1 MQLLTKAVYMALLSL
16 LLATDAAASAQPE
29 AVERMQQATTQVAEP
44 QSPTEPEA
52 ASEAAPARL
61 AGAEQA
67 EATDERAA
75 PAGITEPDVMPES
88 SQPAVTKSEP
98 RQSLPFQRQDPP
110 AERSPN
116 SGISLGKIAI
126 SLAAVLLLVVALG
139 WLFKKLTLR
148 LPGSQHVKVI
158 CSVPLGQRE
167 RLLVVEIQGK
177 QRVLGVT
184 PQSINMLFE
193 LENSLPET
201 KLASDFHT
209 QLQSFLKK

>member
-1 MQLLTKAVYMALLSL
+1 MT
-16 LLATDAAASAQPE
+16 
-29 AVERMQQATTQVAEP
+29 
-44 QSPTEPEA
+44 
-52 ASEAAPARL
+52 
-61 AGAEQA
+61 
-67 EATDERAA
+67 
-75 PAGITEPDVMPES
+75 
-88 SQPAVTKSEP
+88 EP
-98 RQSLPFQRQDPP
+98 RQSLPFQRQEPS
-110 AERSPN
+110 AERKN
-116 SGISLGKIAI
+116 TSGISLGKIAI
-126 SLAAVLLLVVALG
+126 SLAAVLLLVVGLG

-167 RLLVVEIQGK
+167 RLLVIEIQGK
-177 QRVLGVT
+177 QRVIGVT

>member
-1 MQLLTKAVYMALLSL
+1 MQSLLKAVAIL
-16 LLATDAAASAQPE
+16 LLPLFLACAAVATAQTNPPEPQQQETAAQDATDKDGADAQTEP
-29 AVERMQQATTQVAEP
+29 VAEP
-44 QSPTEPEA
+44 LPET
-52 ASEAAPARL
+52 PP
-61 AGAEQA
+61 Q
-67 EATDERAA
+67 
-75 PAGITEPDVMPES
+75 
-88 SQPAVTKSEP
+88 AVTEP
-98 RQSLPFQRQDPP
+98 RQSLPFQRQEPP
-110 AERSPN
+110 AERKNS

-126 SLAAVLLLVVALG
+126 SLAAVLLLVVGLG

-167 RLLVVEIQGK
+167 RLLVIEIQGK
-177 QRVLGVT
+177 QRVIGVT

>member
-1 MQLLTKAVYMALLSL
+1 MQLLIKTGLNVLLWL
-16 LLATDAAASAQPE
+16 ALATAAGVAAPSAAAGPQ
-29 AVERMQQATTQVAEP
+29 QQASGQQAEP
-44 QSPTEPEA
+44 EP
-52 ASEAAPARL
+52 S
-61 AGAEQA
+61 AEQ
-67 EATDERAA
+67 EP
-75 PAGITEPDVMPES
+75 PAGKEPSTGQAPSAEQES
-88 SQPAVTKSEP
+88 SAGQESSAEQKPSAEQEPSAGNEPSAEP
-98 RQSLPFQRQDPP
+98 RQGVPFQRQDPP
-110 AERSPN
+110 AARSPN
-116 SGISLGKIAI
+116 SGISLTKIAI

-167 RLLVVEIQGK
+167 RLLVIEIQGK

>member
-1 MQLLTKAVYMALLSL
+1 MQLISITPGRI
-16 LLATDAAASAQPE
+16 LLALALITALAATSPSFATGQQQVTAAAAPETEQAADPESKAEPAPPPQAVPQAATAGETATESA
-29 AVERMQQATTQVAEP
+29 AQATT
-44 QSPTEPEA
+44 A
-52 ASEAAPARL
+52 A
-61 AGAEQA
+61 
-67 EATDERAA
+67 
-75 PAGITEPDVMPES
+75 
-88 SQPAVTKSEP
+88 EP
-98 RQSLPFQRQDPP
+98 RQGIPFQRQELP
-110 AERSPN
+110 AERSPA
-116 SGISLGKIAI
+116 GGLSLTKIAI
-126 SLAAVLLLVVALG
+126 SLAAVLLLVFALG

-167 RLLVVEIQGK
+167 RLLVIEIQGK

>member
-1 MQLLTKAVYMALLSL
+1 MQLSLKAVIVALLSL
-16 LLATDAAASAQPE
+16 WLTTFVVVAEQPIEQAVVTEAEVVPEQQPE
-29 AVERMQQATTQVAEP
+29 PEQAEQAA
-44 QSPTEPEA
+44 QSEPEPLSRA
-52 ASEAAPARL
+52 ESEAATERKTDAR
-61 AGAEQA
+61 E
-67 EATDERAA
+67 
-75 PAGITEPDVMPES
+75 
-88 SQPAVTKSEP
+88 K
-98 RQSLPFQRQDPP
+98 LPFQRQEPP
-110 AERSPN
+110 AERSN
-116 SGISLGKIAI
+116 SAGLSLGKIAI
-126 SLAAVLLLVVALG
+126 SLAAVLLLVVVLG

-167 RLLVVEIQGK
+167 RLLVIEIQGK

-184 PQSINMLFE
+184 PHSINMLFE

>member
-1 MQLLTKAVYMALLSL
+1 MPLFIKAFYRPGMGL
-16 LLATDAAASAQPE
+16 LLAMLLALTLPVLATEPVTAEPAPQAVPEESTEQQPTDVTVSPPEAVPQPE
-29 AVERMQQATTQVAEP
+29 AAAAGAGP
-44 QSPTEPEA
+44 
-52 ASEAAPARL
+52 ASEL
-61 AGAEQA
+61 T
-67 EATDERAA
+67 ATAD
-75 PAGITEPDVMPES
+75 
-88 SQPAVTKSEP
+88 P
-98 RQSLPFQRQDPP
+98 RQGVPFTRQEP
-110 AERSPN
+110 AQERKPGP
-116 SGISLGKIAI
+116 GISLAKIAI
-126 SLAAVLLLVVALG
+126 SLAAVVLLVVALG

-167 RLLVVEIQGK
+167 RLLVIEIQGK

-184 PQSINMLFE
+184 PHSINMLFE

>member
-1 MQLLTKAVYMALLSL
+1 MQLISITPGRI
-16 LLATDAAASAQPE
+16 LLALALITALAATSPSFATGQQQVTAAAAPETEQAADPESKAEPAPPPQAVPQAATETATESA
-29 AVERMQQATTQVAEP
+29 AQATT
-44 QSPTEPEA
+44 A
-52 ASEAAPARL
+52 A
-61 AGAEQA
+61 
-67 EATDERAA
+67 
-75 PAGITEPDVMPES
+75 
-88 SQPAVTKSEP
+88 EP
-98 RQSLPFQRQDPP
+98 RQGIPFQRQELP
-110 AERSPN
+110 AERSPA
-116 SGISLGKIAI
+116 GGLSLTKIAI
-126 SLAAVLLLVVALG
+126 SLAAVLLLVFALG

-167 RLLVVEIQGK
+167 RLLVIEIQGK

>member
-1 MQLLTKAVYMALLSL
+1 MQLISITPGRILLSL
-16 LLATDAAASAQPE
+16 ALITALAATSPSFATGQ
-29 AVERMQQATTQVAEP
+29 QQATETAAPETEQAADPKSKAEP
-44 QSPTEPEA
+44 ATPLQAVPQAATAAETATQSAHQSTTA
-52 ASEAAPARL
+52 A
-61 AGAEQA
+61 
-67 EATDERAA
+67 
-75 PAGITEPDVMPES
+75 
-88 SQPAVTKSEP
+88 EP
-98 RQSLPFQRQDPP
+98 RQGIAFQRQELP
-110 AERSPN
+110 AERSPA
-116 SGISLGKIAI
+116 GGLSLTKIAI
-126 SLAAVLLLVVALG
+126 SLAAVLLLVFALG

-148 LPGSQHVKVI
+148 LPGSQHIKVI

-167 RLLVVEIQGK
+167 RLLVIEIQGK

>member
-1 MQLLTKAVYMALLSL
+1 MQPLIKTVITLFISL
-16 LLATDAAASAQPE
+16 LLVTAAGASAQPE
-29 AVERMQQATTQVAEP
+29 TAEQQKQTASAAADAAPEQR
-44 QSPTEPEA
+44 TEPEVV
-52 ASEAAPARL
+52 
-61 AGAEQA
+61 AEQA
-67 EATDERAA
+67 EQADKA
-75 PAGITEPDVMPES
+75 D
-88 SQPAVTKSEP
+88 SQAMP
-98 RQSLPFQRQDPP
+98 RQSLPFQRQEP
-110 AERSPN
+110 ATERTAN

-139 WLFKKLTLR
+139 WLFKKLTMR
-148 LPGSQHVKVI
+148 LPGTQHVKVI

-167 RLLVVEIQGK
+167 RLLVIEIQGK

-184 PQSINMLFE
+184 PHSINMLFE

>member
-1 MQLLTKAVYMALLSL
+1 MQLISITPGRI
-16 LLATDAAASAQPE
+16 LLALALITALAATSPSFATGQQQVTAAAAPETEQTADPE
-29 AVERMQQATTQVAEP
+29 AVPKSEAEPVPPPQAVPQAATADETATESVAQATT
-44 QSPTEPEA
+44 A
-52 ASEAAPARL
+52 A
-61 AGAEQA
+61 
-67 EATDERAA
+67 
-75 PAGITEPDVMPES
+75 
-88 SQPAVTKSEP
+88 EP
-98 RQSLPFQRQDPP
+98 RQGIPFQRQELP
-110 AERSPN
+110 AERSPA
-116 SGISLGKIAI
+116 GGLSLTKIAI
-126 SLAAVLLLVVALG
+126 SLAAVLLLVFALG

-167 RLLVVEIQGK
+167 RLLVIEIQGK

>member
-1 MQLLTKAVYMALLSL
+1 MQLISITPGRILLSL
-16 LLATDAAASAQPE
+16 ALITALAATSPSFATGQQ
-29 AVERMQQATTQVAEP
+29 QQAT
-44 QSPTEPEA
+44 EA
-52 ASEAAPARL
+52 AAPETEQDADIENNVEPAPPPQAVPLATTADETATAPAT
-61 AGAEQA
+61 QA
-67 EATDERAA
+67 TTSA
-75 PAGITEPDVMPES
+75 
-88 SQPAVTKSEP
+88 EP
-98 RQSLPFQRQDPP
+98 RQSIPFQRQELP
-110 AERSPN
+110 AERSPA
-116 SGISLGKIAI
+116 GGLSLTKIAI
-126 SLAAVLLLVVALG
+126 SLAAVLLLVFALG

-167 RLLVVEIQGK
+167 RLLVIEIQGK

>member
-1 MQLLTKAVYMALLSL
+1 MVGAVPSF
-16 LLATDAAASAQPE
+16 AADLQ
-29 AVERMQQATTQVAEP
+29 QQATEAAVPETEQAVDSKDNAEP
-44 QSPTEPEA
+44 ATPPQAVSQAATADETATETATQSTTA
-52 ASEAAPARL
+52 A
-61 AGAEQA
+61 
-67 EATDERAA
+67 
-75 PAGITEPDVMPES
+75 
-88 SQPAVTKSEP
+88 EP
-98 RQSLPFQRQDPP
+98 RQGIPFQRQELP
-110 AERSPN
+110 AERNPA
-116 SGISLGKIAI
+116 GGLSLTKIAI
-126 SLAAVLLLVVALG
+126 SLAAVVLLVFALG

-167 RLLVVEIQGK
+167 RLLVIEIQGK

>member
-1 MQLLTKAVYMALLSL
+1 MQPLIKTVITLFISL
-16 LLATDAAASAQPE
+16 LLVTAAGASAQPE
-29 AVERMQQATTQVAEP
+29 TAEQQKQTASAAADADAALEQR
-44 QSPTEPEA
+44 TEPEVV
-52 ASEAAPARL
+52 
-61 AGAEQA
+61 AEQA
-67 EATDERAA
+67 EQADKA
-75 PAGITEPDVMPES
+75 D
-88 SQPAVTKSEP
+88 SQAVP
-98 RQSLPFQRQDPP
+98 RQSLPFQRQEP
-110 AERSPN
+110 ATERTAN

-139 WLFKKLTLR
+139 WLFKKLTMR
-148 LPGSQHVKVI
+148 LPGTQHVKVI

-167 RLLVVEIQGK
+167 RLLVIEIQGK

-184 PQSINMLFE
+184 PHSINMLFE

>member
-1 MQLLTKAVYMALLSL
+1 MQLSL
-16 LLATDAAASAQPE
+16 LISGRMLRSLLLLAVMVGAVPSFAADLQ
-29 AVERMQQATTQVAEP
+29 QQATEAAVPETEQAVDPKDNAEP
-44 QSPTEPEA
+44 ATPPQAVSQAATADETATETATQSTTA
-52 ASEAAPARL
+52 A
-61 AGAEQA
+61 
-67 EATDERAA
+67 
-75 PAGITEPDVMPES
+75 
-88 SQPAVTKSEP
+88 EP
-98 RQSLPFQRQDPP
+98 RRGIPFQRQELP
-110 AERSPN
+110 AERNPT
-116 SGISLGKIAI
+116 GGLSLTKIAI
-126 SLAAVLLLVVALG
+126 SLAAVVLLVFALG

-167 RLLVVEIQGK
+167 RLLVIEIQGK

>member
-1 MQLLTKAVYMALLSL
+1 MQSL
-16 LLATDAAASAQPE
+16 LKVVAIVAIVLMPLFLASASVAQTTPPEPQQQDTAAQKASDQNASNQDSAAARTEPVAEVLPE
-29 AVERMQQATTQVAEP
+29 A
-44 QSPTEPEA
+44 
-52 ASEAAPARL
+52 PAL
-61 AGAEQA
+61 
-67 EATDERAA
+67 
-75 PAGITEPDVMPES
+75 
-88 SQPAVTKSEP
+88 AVTEP
-98 RQSLPFQRQDPP
+98 RQGLPFQRQDVP
-110 AERSPN
+110 AERKN
-116 SGISLGKIAI
+116 TSGISLGKIAI

-148 LPGSQHVKVI
+148 LPGSQHIKVI

-167 RLLVVEIQGK
+167 RLLVIEIQGK
-177 QRVLGVT
+177 QRVIGVT

>member
-1 MQLLTKAVYMALLSL
+1 MQLISITPGRILLSL
-16 LLATDAAASAQPE
+16 ALITALAATSPSFATGPQ
-29 AVERMQQATTQVAEP
+29 QQATEAAAPETEQDADIENNAEP
-44 QSPTEPEA
+44 APPPQAVPLATTADETATASATQSTTSA
-52 ASEAAPARL
+52 
-61 AGAEQA
+61 
-67 EATDERAA
+67 
-75 PAGITEPDVMPES
+75 
-88 SQPAVTKSEP
+88 EP
-98 RQSLPFQRQDPP
+98 RQGIPFQRQELP
-110 AERSPN
+110 AERSPA
-116 SGISLGKIAI
+116 GGLSLTKIAI
-126 SLAAVLLLVVALG
+126 SLAAVLLLVFALG

-167 RLLVVEIQGK
+167 RLLVIEIQGK